1 MDKQR
6 FQRSLLNWYDSSK
19 RTLPWRDNPNPY
31 HVWISEIMLQ
41 QTRVEAVIPYF
52 NQFIQTFPTIQSVAE
67 AEDDVLNKLWEGLGY
82 YSRVRNIKK
91 AAIQIVNEFNGE
103 LPRTRKELES
113 LSGIG
118 PYTAG
123 AILSIA
129 FNIPDTAV
137 DGNVLR
143 VFARLTANQNSIKD
157 PKEKAKI
164 RSMVASLLPDK
175 RVGDFNQGL
184 MEIGATVCLPNGVP
198 KCVLCPFNQ
207 MCEAFEQGL
216 TKTIPKKQ
224 EKKARRVEKRT
235 VLIIEYNH
243 KVVVKKRSE
252 QGLLAGLYE
261 FPNEL
266 GHLTKAEIIKR
277 YPDAVIQ
284 KLPKS
289 KHVFSHLEWH
299 MVGYRIVLS
308 KPPSEELLATTEE
321 IRSVYSIPTA
331 FKQYRL
337 TLINEH

>member
-1 MDKQR
+1 MDKRR
-6 FQRSLLNWYDSSK
+6 FQQSLLNWYDSSK
-19 RTLPWRDNPNPY
+19 RILPWRDNPNPY

-52 NQFIQTFPTIQSVAE
+52 NRFIDTLPTIESVAT
-67 AEDDVLNKLWEGLGY
+67 ADDDLLNKLWEGLGY

-91 AAIQIVNEFNGE
+91 AAIHIMEEFNGE
-103 LPRTRKELES
+103 IPRTREELES

-129 FNIPDTAV
+129 FDIPDTAV

-143 VFARLTANQNSIKD
+143 VFARLTANQNNIKD
-157 PKEKAKI
+157 PKEKRKI
-164 RSMVASLLPDK
+164 RSLVRSLLPNK

-207 MCEAFEQGL
+207 MCEAFQQGL

-224 EKKARRVEKRT
+224 AKKARRKEKRT
-235 VLIIEYNH
+235 VFIIEYDN
-243 KVVVKKRSE
+243 KFVVRKRPNK
-252 QGLLAGLYE
+252 GLLAGLYE

-266 GHLTKAEIIKR
+266 NHLSMTEVKDR
-277 YPDAVIQ
+277 YPDAIIK
-284 KLPKS
+284 KLSKS
-289 KHVFSHLEWH
+289 KHIFSHLEWH
-299 MVGYRIVLS
+299 MIGYHVVLS
-308 KPPSEELLATTEE
+308 SPPKEDLLVTVEDMQ
-321 IRSVYSIPTA
+321 SNYSIPTA
-331 FKQYRL
+331 FMQYKS
-337 TLINEH
+337 TLI